1 MLSVN
6 KFHGSINMNKLLV
19 SIIIPTYK
27 RATMLHRAVAS
38 ALEQTYQNIEV
49 LVVSDNEPDDEFT
62 AKARETVESFN
73 DSRVRLITQEKHIN
87 GAVARNVGIK
97 ASKGEYISFLDDDDY
112 YEKDK
117 IERQVA
123 VLSSLDETWGGVC
136 CRYKVYKKG
145 KLVEVMPKFKGGKVY
160 KEIIMRLIKTQT
172 NCLLLRREALFK
184 AGLFDELL
192 LRHQDVQLLARFT
205 YNYKLMCQ
213 DEFLNN
219 LDQDDNM
226 NRAKPEKV
234 MELKHAFFNSV
245 QDIIDSFSIFERYR
259 LRLFTRFDLGA
270 LYILDGQ
277 KLRGVLNCISIILS
291 PVATIHSLKK
301 VLLKKKMAKL
311 ARRMEESGKY
321 PYRKL

>member
-1 MLSVN
+1 MGHS
-6 KFHGSINMNKLLV
+6 LV

-27 RATMLHRAVAS
+27 RATMLRRAIGS
-38 ALEQTYQNIEV
+38 ALDQTYSNIEV

-62 AKARETVESFN
+62 AQARETVESFK
-73 DSRVRLITQEKHIN
+73 DLPVRLITQEKHIN

-97 ASKGEYISFLDDDDY
+97 ASKGEFISFLDDDDY

-117 IERQVA
+117 IEKQVA
-123 VLSSLDETWGGVC
+123 LLSTLDESWGGVC

-145 KLVEVMPKFKGGKVY
+145 KLVEVMPLFKSGKVY
-160 KEIIMRLIKTQT
+160 KEVIMRLIKTQT
-172 NCLLLRREALFK
+172 NCLLLRREALFNT
-184 AGLFDELL
+184 GLFDESL

-234 MELKHAFFNSV
+234 MELKRAFFNSV
-245 QDIIDSFSIFERYR
+245 KDIIADFSVLEKYR
-259 LRLFTRFDLGA
+259 FKMLTRFDIGA

-277 KLRGVLNCISIILS
+277 KLKGMSHCLSILLS
-291 PVATIHSLKK
+291 PVATILSFNK
-301 VLLKKKMAKL
+301 VLSKKKMAKL
-311 ARRMEESGKY
+311 ARKMEASGNF

>member
-1 MLSVN
+1 MDA
-6 KFHGSINMNKLLV
+6 LLV

-27 RATMLHRAVAS
+27 RATMLRRAISS
-38 ALEQTYQNIEV
+38 ALEQTYSNIEV

-73 DSRVRLITQEKHIN
+73 DYRVRLITQEKHIN

-117 IERQVA
+117 IEKQVA
-123 VLSSLDETWGGVC
+123 LLSSLDDSWGGVC

-145 KLVEVMPKFKGGKVY
+145 KLVEVMPTFKSGKVY
-160 KEIIMRLIKTQT
+160 MEVIMRLIKTQT
-172 NCLLLRREALFK
+172 NCLLLRREALFN
-184 AGLFDELL
+184 AGLFDETL

-234 MELKHAFFNSV
+234 MELKRAFFTSV
-245 QDIIDSFSIFERYR
+245 QDIIDSFSFLEKYR
-259 LRLFTRFDLGA
+259 FKLLTRFDIGA
-270 LYILDGQ
+270 LYIIDGQ
-277 KLRGVLNCISIILS
+277 KLKGVFNCLSIFLS
-291 PVATIHSLKK
+291 PIATMQSLNK
-301 VLLKKKMAKL
+301 VLSKRRMAKL
-311 ARRMEESGKY
+311 AREMEASKEF
-321 PYRKL
+321 PYRNL

>member
-1 MLSVN
+1 ME
-6 KFHGSINMNKLLV
+6 KGLV

-27 RATMLHRAVAS
+27 RATMLHRAIES
-38 ALEQTYQNIEV
+38 TLEQTYSNIEV
-49 LVVSDNEPDDEFT
+49 LVVSDNEPNDGFT
-62 AKARETVESFN
+62 EKARETVLSFN
-73 DSRVRLITQEKHIN
+73 DSRVKLITQERHVN

-112 YEKDK
+112 FEPNK

-123 VLSSLDETWGGVC
+123 LLSSLDDTWGGVC

-145 KLVEVMPKFKGGKVY
+145 KLVEVMPTFKSGKVY
-160 KEIIMRLIKTQT
+160 KEVIMRLIKTQT
-172 NCLLLRREALFK
+172 NSLLLRRDALFK
-184 AGLFDELL
+184 AGLFDENL

-234 MELKHAFFNSV
+234 MELKKAFFISI
-245 QDIIDSFSIFERYR
+245 QDIIDSFSPLEKYR
-259 LRLFTRFDLGA
+259 LNLLTRFDIGA
-270 LYILDGQ
+270 LYIIDGERF
-277 KLRGVLNCISIILS
+277 KGIIRCLSIFFS
-291 PVATIHSLKK
+291 PIAAIQSIKK
-301 VLLKKKMAKL
+301 VLEKKKMEKL
-311 ARRMEESGKY
+311 ASRMDISGNY
-321 PYRKL
+321 PYRFL

>member
-1 MLSVN
+1 MDTP
-6 KFHGSINMNKLLV
+6 LV

-27 RATMLHRAVAS
+27 RSTMLHRAIAS
-38 ALEQTYQNIEV
+38 TLDQTYSNIEV
-49 LVVSDNEPDDEFT
+49 LVVSDNEPNDEFT

-73 DSRVRLITQEKHIN
+73 DSRVRLVTQERHIN

-97 ASKGEYISFLDDDDY
+97 ASKGVYISFLDDDDY
-112 YEKDK
+112 YEINK
-117 IERQVA
+117 IEKQVA
-123 VLSSLDETWGGVC
+123 LLSSLDESWGGVC

-145 KLVEVMPKFKGGKVY
+145 KLVEVMPKFKSGKVY
-160 KEIIMRLIKTQT
+160 KEVIMRLIKTQT
-172 NCLLLRREALFK
+172 NSLLLRRDSLFN
-184 AGLFDELL
+184 AGLFDEKL

-226 NRAKPEKV
+226 NRAKPDKV
-234 MELKHAFFNSV
+234 MEIKRSFFISV
-245 QDIIDSFSIFERYR
+245 QDIIESFSILEKYR
-259 LRLFTRFDLGA
+259 FKMLTRFDIGA

-277 KLRGVLNCISIILS
+277 KLRGSIYCLSIFLS
-291 PVATIHSLKK
+291 PIAAIQSFFKVCSKK
-301 VLLKKKMAKL
+301 QMGRL
-311 ARRMEESGKY
+311 ARKMEASGNF

>member
-1 MLSVN
+1 
-6 KFHGSINMNKLLV
+6 MNSALV

-27 RATMLHRAVAS
+27 RATMLQRAIAS
-38 ALEQTYQNIEV
+38 TLEQTYQNIEV
-49 LVVSDNEPDDEFT
+49 LVISDNEPEDEFT
-62 AKARETVESFN
+62 ANARKIVDSFA
-73 DSRVRLITQEKHIN
+73 DIRVRLITQEKHIN

-117 IERQVA
+117 IEKQVA
-123 VLSSLDETWGGVC
+123 LLSSLDESWGGVC
-136 CRYKVYKKG
+136 CRYKVYKNG
-145 KLVEVMPKFKGGKVY
+145 KLVEVMPTFKSGKVY
-160 KEIIMRLIKTQT
+160 KEVIMRLIKTQT
-172 NCLLLRREALFK
+172 NCLLLRRDSLFN
-184 AGLFDELL
+184 AGLFDESL

-234 MELKHAFFNSV
+234 MALKQAFMVSV
-245 QDIIDSFSIFERYR
+245 CDIIDSFSILEKYRYK
-259 LRLFTRFDLGA
+259 LLTRFDIGA

-277 KLRGVLNCISIILS
+277 KLKGALHCLSILLS
-291 PVATIHSLKK
+291 PVAAIQSFNK
-301 VLLKKKMAKL
+301 VLSKKKMIRVAKDMV
-311 ARRMEESGKY
+311 ASGKF
-321 PYRKL
+321 PYRKM

>member
-1 MLSVN
+1 
-6 KFHGSINMNKLLV
+6 MNHSLV

-27 RATMLHRAVAS
+27 RATMLQRAISS
-38 ALEQTYQNIEV
+38 ALEQTYSNIEV

-62 AKARETVESFN
+62 AQARETVEGFN

-97 ASKGEYISFLDDDDY
+97 ESRGEYISFLDDDDY

-117 IERQVA
+117 IEKQVA
-123 VLSSLDETWGGVC
+123 LLSSLDESWGGVC

-145 KLVEVMPKFKGGKVY
+145 KLVEVMPLFKSGKVY
-160 KEIIMRLIKTQT
+160 KEVIMRLIKTQT
-172 NCLLLRREALFK
+172 NCLLLRREALFN
-184 AGLFDELL
+184 AGLFDETL

-226 NRAKPEKV
+226 NRAKPEKI
-234 MELKHAFFNSV
+234 MAIKKAFFVSV
-245 QDIIDSFSIFERYR
+245 HDIIDSFSSIEKYR
-259 LRLFTRFDLGA
+259 FKLLTRFDIGA
-270 LYILDGQ
+270 LYILDGK
-277 KLRGVLNCISIILS
+277 KLKGLLHCMSIFLS
-291 PVATIHSLKK
+291 PVAVVQSFNK
-301 VLLKKKMAKL
+301 VLSKKRMAKF
-311 ARRMEESGKY
+311 ARNMEASGMF
-321 PYRKL
+321 PYRNL

>member
-1 MLSVN
+1 MKNSM
-6 KFHGSINMNKLLV
+6 GQSLV

-38 ALEQTYQNIEV
+38 ALKQTYQNIEV

-62 AKARETVESFN
+62 AQARETVENFN
-73 DSRVRLITQEKHIN
+73 DSRVRLITQVKHIN

-117 IERQVA
+117 IEKQVA
-123 VLSSLDETWGGVC
+123 LLSSLDESWGGVC

-145 KLVEVMPKFKGGKVY
+145 QLVEVMPLFKSGKVY

-172 NCLLLRREALFK
+172 NCLLLRRDALFK
-184 AGLFDELL
+184 AGLFDEML

-234 MELKHAFFNSV
+234 MELKRAFFYSV

-277 KLRGVLNCISIILS
+277 KLKGALYCLSILLS
-291 PVATIHSLKK
+291 PVVCVQSFKK
-301 VLLKKKMAKL
+301 VLSKKRMTEVAKTMQL
-311 ARRMEESGKY
+311 SGEF
-321 PYRKL
+321 PYNNC

>member
-1 MLSVN
+1 
-6 KFHGSINMNKLLV
+6 MNTLLV

-27 RATMLHRAVAS
+27 RATMLHRAIAS
-38 ALEQTYQNIEV
+38 ALEQTYSNIEV

-62 AKARETVESFN
+62 AQARNTVENFN
-73 DSRVRLITQEKHIN
+73 DPRVRLITQVKHIN

-97 ASKGEYISFLDDDDY
+97 TSKGEYISFLDDDDY

-117 IERQVA
+117 IEKQVA
-123 VLSSLDETWGGVC
+123 LLSTLDNSWGGVC

-145 KLVEVMPKFKGGKVY
+145 KLVEVMPTFKSGKVY

-172 NCLLLRREALFK
+172 NCLLLRREALFN
-184 AGLFDELL
+184 AGLFDENL

-234 MELKHAFFNSV
+234 MGLKRAFFVSV
-245 QDIIDSFSIFERYR
+245 QDIIDSFSALERYR
-259 LRLFTRFDLGA
+259 FSLLTRFDIGA
-270 LYILDGQ
+270 LYILDG
-277 KLRGVLNCISIILS
+277 KKVKGLLNCLSILLS
-291 PVATIHSLKK
+291 PVATILSVKK
-301 VLLKKKMAKL
+301 VLSKRNMAKL
-311 ARRMEESGKY
+311 AQVMEASGNY
-321 PYRKL
+321 PYRIL